1 MTKIIFTE
9 SYIWFRGMHM
19 VQKRPEAI
27 NITSEFSKW
36 DISLKHKIGL
46 VSLS

>member
-1 MTKIIFTE
+1 
-9 SYIWFRGMHM
+9 M

-27 NITSEFSKW
+27 NITLEFSKW

>member
-1 MTKIIFTE
+1 
-9 SYIWFRGMHM
+9 M
-19 VQKRPEAI
+19 VQKRPGAI
-27 NITSEFSKW
+27 NITLEFSKC